1 MKLRAALAALM
12 LLVLGAVVFTGGATG
27 DGGRGASA
35 WAFVDPAGPSLVAER
50 TQGFASVTSPAKG
63 IFCLAPSPGIRLNGK
78 APVASEE
85 AFRSYEIGW
94 PLVRFP
100 PANSPDANCAADEL
114 EVKTFNS
121 AVALSNQIAF
131 TVVVP

>member
-1 MKLRAALAALM
+1 MRLSAALLSLAL
-12 LLVLGAVVFTGGATG
+12 LILAAVVFAGGATG

-35 WAFVDPAGPSLVAER
+35 WALVDPAGPQLVRER
-50 TQGFASVTSPAKG
+50 SQGFVAVTSPALG
-63 IFCLAPSPGIRLNGK
+63 IYCLHPAHGVKLQGK

-85 AFRSYEIGW
+85 AFRSNEIGW
-94 PLVRFP
+94 PLVRLD
-100 PANSPDANCAADEL
+100 ATDANCARNEL

-121 AVALSNQIAF
+121 ATALTNQVAF